1 MTAFLRSL
9 RAEAIKFTSLRSSRI
24 AIFATVAVVTSAAYG
39 VTALTHQA
47 MISGDVSAAGGLE
60 PESAFLMVVH
70 YGQIGAIFLG
80 ASVFAQER
88 DNGAVASSLLA
99 VPDRRT
105 FFFAKAL
112 SALAFGFAA
121 AIPAVLGSYAARCAV
136 LDCRAVGSLTS
147 LPGGDLRLLAGYI
160 VYWSLIS
167 LLSFL
172 ISSAFRSGIVG
183 LCAMLALTL
192 AISPYLLEFTS
203 AARFLPDQAGA
214 QLLLQD
220 APLTG
225 DLGPMLG
232 LLVLLS
238 WIGVF
243 AVAGFLSVRS
253 WAVNHAEKGVG
264 S

>member
-24 AIFATVAVVTSAAYG
+24 AILATVAVVTSAAYG

-112 SALAFGFAA
+112 SALAFGFA
-121 AIPAVLGSYAARCAV
+121 
-136 LDCRAVGSLTS
+136 
-147 LPGGDLRLLAGYI
+147 
-160 VYWSLIS
+160 
-167 LLSFL
+167 
-172 ISSAFRSGIVG
+172 G
-183 LCAMLALTL
+183 LCVLTIATRL
-192 AISPYLLEFTS
+192 WAGW
-203 AARFLPDQAGA
+203 RGLP
-214 QLLLQD
+214 
-220 APLTG
+220 
-225 DLGPMLG
+225 
-232 LLVLLS
+232 S
-238 WIGVF
+238 
-243 AVAGFLSVRS
+243 
-253 WAVNHAEKGVG
+253 
-264 S
+264 